1 MAHKTLT
8 VSEEAYDA
16 LAKLKTQNESFTEVI
31 LRLSKQR
38 QAGKLSDY
46 FEKMGPDED
55 LARNIE
61 TASKHLRSRRLRKI
75 RI

>member
-31 LRLSKQR
+31 LRLSKQTET
-38 QAGKLSDY
+38 GKLSEY
-46 FEKMGPDED
+46 VETMKPDED
-55 LARNIE
+55 LTHNIE
-61 TASKHLRSRRLRKI
+61 AASSRLRSRRLRKI

>member
-16 LAKLKTQNESFTEVI
+16 LARLKTQNESFTEVI
-31 LRLSKQR
+31 LRLSKQTET
-38 QAGKLSDY
+38 GKLSEY
-46 FEKMGPDED
+46 IETMKPDED

-61 TASKHLRSRRLRKI
+61 AASKRLRSRRLRKI